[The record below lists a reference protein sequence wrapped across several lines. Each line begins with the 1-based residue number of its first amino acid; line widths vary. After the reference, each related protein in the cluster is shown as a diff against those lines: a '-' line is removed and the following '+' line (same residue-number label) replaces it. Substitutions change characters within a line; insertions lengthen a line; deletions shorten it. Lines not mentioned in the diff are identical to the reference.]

1 VKICIIGL
9 PLSGKSSIFGAL
21 TGASPDLPSTKGTDP
36 VAVVKVPDGRLEK
49 LAELFQPKKKTPA
62 VIEFMELAGIA
73 AGETKKT
80 EFSKRFLGKLRTADA
95 LLAVVRA
102 FKDQSVSHPLD
113 SINPL
118 RDLRVLETEFLL
130 SDLVLVESRI
140 ERLIKQVTAKKSDRD
155 VRELAAL
162 EKCKLLLEAETPL
175 RRAELRPDEEVFLRG
190 FRFLTLK
197 PLIAAVNLDEDDI
210 RREIEV
216 LAPFAPWTEQEKTAV
231 IGLSARLEREIRQLS
246 EGEAR
251 QFRTDFGIESSA
263 LDRLIAS
270 AYRMMGLVS
279 FFTVGSDEV
288 KAWTVGAGTAAVRAA
303 GVIHS
308 DIERGFIRAEVVS
321 YEHFAGHGN
330 IARCRTEGTLR
341 LEGKDYPVRDGD
353 IINFRFAI

>member
-1 VKICIIGL
+1 MKICIIGL

-162 EKCKLLLEAETPL
+162 
-175 RRAELRPDEEVFLRG
+175 
-190 FRFLTLK
+190 
-197 PLIAAVNLDEDDI
+197 
-210 RREIEV
+210 
-216 LAPFAPWTEQEKTAV
+216 
-231 IGLSARLEREIRQLS
+231 
-246 EGEAR
+246 
-251 QFRTDFGIESSA
+251 
-263 LDRLIAS
+263 
-270 AYRMMGLVS
+270 
-279 FFTVGSDEV
+279 
-288 KAWTVGAGTAAVRAA
+288 
-303 GVIHS
+303 
-308 DIERGFIRAEVVS
+308 
-321 YEHFAGHGN
+321 
-330 IARCRTEGTLR
+330 
-341 LEGKDYPVRDGD
+341 
-353 IINFRFAI
+353 